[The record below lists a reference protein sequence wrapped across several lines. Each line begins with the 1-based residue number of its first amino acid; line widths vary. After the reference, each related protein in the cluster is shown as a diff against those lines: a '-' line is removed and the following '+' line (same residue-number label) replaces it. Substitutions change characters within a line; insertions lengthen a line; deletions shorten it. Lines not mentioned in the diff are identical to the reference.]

1 MILTPELMP
10 VSRPFN
16 IAGGKETANL
26 VAEVRAA
33 IDSKHPNFPIIAS
46 GGKTDEQITATI
58 EAGANAVTFAAYGV
72 TEATFHA
79 KMRAYRKQKCVK
91 LDLS

>member
-1 MILTPELMP
+1 
-10 VSRPFN
+10 
-16 IAGGKETANL
+16 
-26 VAEVRAA
+26 
-33 IDSKHPNFPIIAS
+33 

-79 KMRAYRKQKCVK
+79 KMEAYRKQK
-91 LDLS
+91 S